1 MGILNELNRIKNLMN
16 LSEALTNNP
25 FLNFV
30 SEYIL
35 KNAWDT
41 LTSNPK
47 FNAKSILDGLDD
59 VSKGTIRQ
67 LAKDNNIIDYTSK
80 DLDGLID
87 ELIQGYLTNDEV
99 TKLIKVL
106 SKNKVIKSS
115 IVNSIEEDRAFS
127 NALLSAFE
135 MEEKGIIKRQ
145 DVINKL
151 EELYGKEIGDEV
163 YSKMKIDFDPTTV
176 ISNSRYTDIP
186 TIKMTVKNVG
196 DLVTAIDD
204 VNIKTLFNEIGVEN
218 VTNFLNSMESKT
230 KGITV
235 DSAWFQKELQKILN
249 ATPDAQTKKE
259 ILNNVKSFLS
269 NPSLKT
275 AVKGLK
281 FTGKWFVIGY
291 LLSILYAAYTGYN
304 RKYQK
309 ELAKYL
315 IGNGYITFS
324 DAQNLQSTNPKEYQR
339 LVNLFDDQIWKRG
352 EGFWAGGVEMVK
364 SLPIPSSESE
374 LNSLDFGGGS
384 STTTTTNTQ
393 PTTPNDDEGALN

>member
-115 IVNSIEEDRAFS
+115 IVNSIEQDRAFS

-145 DVINKL
+145 EVINKL

-176 ISNSRYTDIP
+176 ISKDIP

-196 DLVTAIDD
+196 DLVSAIDD
-204 VNIKTLFNEIGVEN
+204 VNIKTLFDKIGVEN
-218 VTNFLNSMESKT
+218 ITNFLNSMESKT

-269 NPSLKT
+269 NPDLKKWG
-275 AVKGLK
+275 KGLVK
-281 FTGKWFVIGY
+281 SGKYAVIAY
-291 LLSILYAAYTGYN
+291 SLSLLYAAYKGYN
-304 RKYQK
+304 RAYEK
-309 ELAKYL
+309 EFAKYL
-315 IGNGYITFS
+315 IGNGYITLS

-339 LVNLFDDQIWKRG
+339 LVNLFNDQIWKKGTGLFAAGAEMLKYLPLPSG
-352 EGFWAGGVEMVK
+352 EN
-364 SLPIPSSESE
+364 E
-374 LNSLDFGGGS
+374 LNPLDFGGGS
-384 STTTTTNTQ
+384 STTTTTTTTNTQ
-393 PTTPNDDEGALN
+393 PTTPDDDEGALN

>member
-1 MGILNELNRIKNLMN
+1 
-16 LSEALTNNP
+16 
-25 FLNFV
+25 
-30 SEYIL
+30 
-35 KNAWDT
+35 
-41 LTSNPK
+41 
-47 FNAKSILDGLDD
+47 
-59 VSKGTIRQ
+59 
-67 LAKDNNIIDYTSK
+67 
-80 DLDGLID
+80 
-87 ELIQGYLTNDEV
+87 
-99 TKLIKVL
+99 
-106 SKNKVIKSS
+106 
-115 IVNSIEEDRAFS
+115 
-127 NALLSAFE
+127 
-135 MEEKGIIKRQ
+135 
-145 DVINKL
+145 
-151 EELYGKEIGDEV
+151 
-163 YSKMKIDFDPTTV
+163 MKIDFDPTTV
-176 ISNSRYTDIP
+176 ISKDIP